1 MNLNQEIQRVNPDT
15 RKIEELELVLA
26 EERRI
31 KSEGA
36 RIRAKEDK
44 VEFDEQSTAYFFAKG
59 RTRSQK
65 SNISKLTVTE
75 EDTETSYESNEQVL
89 EVAKNFFAEIYD
101 TSKTKIDIEKQNQI
115 IEKIDKQLSLESRNA
130 LNKPLKLAEL
140 KKALKDSKNGKTPG
154 IDGLP
159 AEFYKKFSKE
169 LLPLL
174 LQVANYSKD
183 KGQMSKTQKLAV
195 ISLIHKG
202 EEKDRIK
209 NYRPISLLC
218 VDLKLITKAL
228 ASRLQQSLPEIV
240 DESQTAGI
248 PGRSIFNNLW
258 QIRDMLEYAK
268 QNCEIGYFFSLD
280 QSNAF

>member
-101 TSKTKIDIEKQNQI
+101 TSKTKIDIK
-115 IEKIDKQLSLESRNA
+115 
-130 LNKPLKLAEL
+130 NKTKLL
-140 KKALKDSKNGKTPG
+140 RK
-154 IDGLP
+154 
-159 AEFYKKFSKE
+159 
-169 LLPLL
+169 
-174 LQVANYSKD
+174 
-183 KGQMSKTQKLAV
+183 
-195 ISLIHKG
+195 
-202 EEKDRIK
+202 
-209 NYRPISLLC
+209 
-218 VDLKLITKAL
+218 
-228 ASRLQQSLPEIV
+228 
-240 DESQTAGI
+240 
-248 PGRSIFNNLW
+248 
-258 QIRDMLEYAK
+258 
-268 QNCEIGYFFSLD
+268 
-280 QSNAF
+280 